1 MTENMKSKV
10 VGISGPS
17 GAGKD
22 YLSKQMIEK
31 LGLERVAM
39 VTTRP
44 ARPEGEEKNCISQ
57 DEYNKLL
64 EDGKLVGDHENKG
77 YRYAYNIEDLT
88 KVSNAIIELNPVYQS
103 NLPEELLKWGI
114 EFAGWI
120 GLVGDPQYLKD
131 NMNSR
136 QVMSSDEMEK
146 RLDMANQIMGA
157 IKKLSDEKV
166 VTPYHVGWDNRQTMA
181 EEVSQIAKNLIDKDQ
196 K

>member
-1 MTENMKSKV
+1 MRSKV

-44 ARPEGEEKNCISQ
+44 ARPEGEEKICISQ
-57 DEYNKLL
+57 DKYNQLVAA
-64 EDGKLVGDHENKG
+64 GKLVGDHENKG
-77 YRYAYNIEDLT
+77 YRYGYNIDDLT
-88 KVSNAIIELNPVYQS
+88 KVSKAIIELNPVYQS
-103 NLPEELLKWGI
+103 HLPEELLKWGI

-120 GLVGDPQYLKD
+120 GLIGDPQYLID

-136 QVMSSDEMEK
+136 QAMPPDEMQN

-157 IKKLSDEKV
+157 INKLSEEKV
-166 VTPYHVGWDNRQTMA
+166 VTPYHVGWDNRLTMA
-181 EEVSQIAKNLIDKDQ
+181 SEVAQMAKNFIQ

>member
-1 MTENMKSKV
+1 MTENMNSKV
-10 VGISGPS
+10 IGISGPS

-44 ARPEGEEKNCISQ
+44 ARPEGEEKICISQ
-57 DEYNKLL
+57 NEYQKLV
-64 EDGKLVGDHENKG
+64 EDGELVGDHENKG
-77 YRYAYNIEDLT
+77 FRYGYRIKDLT
-88 KVSNAIIELNPVYQS
+88 SVSKAIIELNPVYQS
-103 NLPEELLKWGI
+103 HLPKELLKWGI
-114 EFAGWI
+114 DFAGWI
-120 GLVGDPQYLKD
+120 GLVGDPQYLID

-136 QVMSSDEMEK
+136 QVMSEDERIK

-157 IKKLSDEKV
+157 INKLSEENI

-181 EEVSQIAKNLIDKDQ
+181 DEVAQLAQKLIEEK
-196 K
+196 

>member
-1 MTENMKSKV
+1 MTEKMTSKV

-44 ARPEGEEKNCISQ
+44 ARPEGEEKICISQ

-64 EDGKLVGDHENKG
+64 ENGKLVGDHENKG
-77 YRYAYNIEDLT
+77 YRYGYNIEDLT
-88 KVSNAIIELNPVYQS
+88 KVSKAIIELNPVYQS
-103 NLPEELLKWGI
+103 HLPEELLKWGI

-120 GLVGDPQYLKD
+120 GLVADPKYLID

-136 QVMSSDEMEK
+136 QVMSADEMQK

-157 IKKLSDEKV
+157 INKLSDEKV
-166 VTPYHVGWDNRQTMA
+166 VTPYHVGWENRQTMA
-181 EEVSQIAKNLIDKDQ
+181 DEVAQMAKDFIQ

>member
-1 MTENMKSKV
+1 MTEKMTSKV

-44 ARPEGEEKNCISQ
+44 ARPEGEEKICIGQ

-77 YRYAYNIEDLT
+77 FRYAYNIDDLT
-88 KVSNAIIELNPVYQS
+88 NVSKAIIELNPVYQS
-103 NLPEELLKWGI
+103 HLPEELLKWGI

-120 GLVGDPQYLKD
+120 GLVGDPQYLID

-136 QVMSSDEMEK
+136 QAMSAEEMQK

-157 IKKLSDEKV
+157 INKLSDEKI

-181 EEVSQIAKNLIDKDQ
+181 DEVAQMAKDFIQ